1 MGICAHSSI
10 DTPGLYFEPSGIHC
24 ERPGIHVSV
33 YGPLGLYNE
42 PPKLMNFDF
51 NADPDP
57 AFHTNG
63 DPNPQP
69 CI

>member
-1 MGICAHSSI
+1 MEICDHSST
-10 DTPGLYFEPSGIHC
+10 DTPGLYF

-33 YGPLGLYNE
+33 YGLPGLYVIID
-42 PPKLMNFDF
+42 PPKLMTFDF

-57 AFHTNG
+57 AFYSIA
-63 DPNPQP
+63 DPDPQP